1 MGSATRASGSRIK
14 LFTNWEKSFIQS
26 TSRRRSQGQIRLS
39 LQMLS
44 RRYVTLFTTPTCY
57 LNPNKIKKDLRV
69 IKNLAL

>member
-1 MGSATRASGSRIK
+1 MGSAMRASGLRIR
-14 LFTNWEKSFIQS
+14 LFTNWAKSSTKS

-57 LNPNKIKKDLRV
+57 LNPNKIKRDLRV